1 MPKTSSIR
9 LVVSIQYRLVTDGR
23 TDGHTTTS
31 YTALAQHR
39 AVKTRFQNNFASSV
53 QCSSLD
59 VYKVSHGLLLS
70 VVQLNGW
77 PVNRIRGEM
86 HTATSTRF
94 SQVIMPFDAI
104 KSFYHASYT
113 SGVSVEYAISVIA
126 GVQSKWLNV

>member
-104 KSFYHASYT
+104 KSFYHATLY
-113 SGVSVEYAISVIA
+113 
-126 GVQSKWLNV
+126 

>member
-1 MPKTSSIR
+1 M
-9 LVVSIQYRLVTDGR
+9 
-23 TDGHTTTS
+23 TTS

-70 VVQLNGW
+70 VAQLNGW

>member
-1 MPKTSSIR
+1 
-9 LVVSIQYRLVTDGR
+9 
-23 TDGHTTTS
+23 
-31 YTALAQHR
+31 
-39 AVKTRFQNNFASSV
+39 
-53 QCSSLD
+53 

-70 VVQLNGW
+70 VAQLNGW

-104 KSFYHASYT
+104 KSSTMQRYT